1 MNRKERRAAGKK
13 AGQRAPSAGLNELIA
28 DAIHHQASGRYEE
41 AEYLYRRALAT
52 DPTQLDALQQLG
64 VLALRTDRPA
74 MAIDLLTKALALND
88 RSPQCHYQIGLAFAA
103 LNRPADAAIH
113 YQRAI
118 ALQPGLIEAYND
130 LGRAFFIL
138 GRIDDAL
145 GALRHAI
152 GIGGTAE
159 TKALFIQILR
169 SQKSIPDLDDLRNLM
184 LEALSVPWRRASEVA
199 PIAAS
204 LIKYDRPIRVY
215 VERASAAWPRRL
227 AASELLGS
235 SGLAAVCGHPLL
247 AC

>member
-1 MNRKERRAAGKK
+1 M
-13 AGQRAPSAGLNELIA
+13 
-28 DAIHHQASGRYEE
+28 
-41 AEYLYRRALAT
+41 AL
-52 DPTQLDALQQLG
+52 
-64 VLALRTDRPA
+64 
-74 MAIDLLTKALALND
+74 DLLSKALALND
-88 RSPQCHYQIGLAFAA
+88 RLPQCHYQIGLAFAA

-169 SQKSIPDLDDLRNLM
+169 SQKSIPNLDDLRNL
-184 LEALSVPWRRASEVA
+184 LSRDQTVA
-199 PIAAS
+199 AAAS
-204 LIKYDRPIRVY
+204 PIG
-215 VERASAAWPRRL
+215 
-227 AASELLGS
+227 AASPGAAIS
-235 SGLAAVCGHPLL
+235 ATPPSPSGTNWDQIFKKKSP
-247 AC
+247 